1 MRIQGDSILKLR
13 TTKRRKDRRLLLR
26 PHGRRCYGVHKG
38 MMDISKPNNTR
49 HAWKQP
55 LHAKREDHRTPQ
67 KTTQRRREPDRRH
80 VQTEKK
86 NGPRNGR
93 GQENALT
100 QGYMLLNH
108 VRPAKKRRHSRW
120 HKTLDHKNSSRWAM
134 RTRPLTIRENS
145 VRLLLQRVI

>member
-1 MRIQGDSILKLR
+1 MRIQRKRILKLR
-13 TTKRRKDRRLLLR
+13 TTKRRRDRRLLLR
-26 PHGRRCYGVHKG
+26 PHGRRHDGVHRE
-38 MMDISKPNNTR
+38 MMDIPKPDNTR
-49 HAWKQP
+49 HAWKQT
-55 LHAKREDHRTPQ
+55 LHTKRTNNRTPQ
-67 KTTQRRREPDRRH
+67 SKTQGRREPDRRH

-86 NGPRNGR
+86 NGTRNGGR
-93 GQENALT
+93 QENTLT

-145 VRLLLQRVI
+145 VRLLLQRII